1 MQETEFAV
9 RVASAMIAADL
20 CIAIDDFI
28 DALMKLYLIQL
39 ELERELAACE
49 MVGWEC

>member
-1 MQETEFAV
+1 METSFDTPS
-9 RVASAMIAADL
+9 ASADL